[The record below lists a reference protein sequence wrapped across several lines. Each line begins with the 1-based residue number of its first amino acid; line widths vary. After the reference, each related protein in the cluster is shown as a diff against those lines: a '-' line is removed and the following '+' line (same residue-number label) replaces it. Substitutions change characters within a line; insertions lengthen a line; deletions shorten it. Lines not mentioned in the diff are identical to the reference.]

1 MFFSAVLVAID
12 GTELGGIRYGFQS
25 GSDGA
30 CFSASS
36 REGESLQLALCDR
49 KKVFVCQKKICA

>member
-1 MFFSAVLVAID
+1 MLVAID

-36 REGESLQLALCDR
+36 RVGESLQLALCDR